1 MLDKLKLS
9 KSLVIL
15 ALVLLSSCT
24 HGALYNTELYC
35 PGNKILIRFARADEV
50 RKGIERAMADKKKY
64 GTSENY
70 TVIRMPG
77 NRSFKI
83 EKIPPEDSMRC
94 SMQEFQIE
102 GTYKQYEKYYH

>member
-1 MLDKLKLS
+1 MSDKLKLS

-15 ALVLLSSCT
+15 VLALVSSCA
-24 HGALYNTELYC
+24 HGPLYNTELYC
-35 PGNKILIRFARADEV
+35 PGNKILIRFARAEEV
-50 RKGIERAMADKKKY
+50 RKGIERAMSDKKKY
-64 GTSENY
+64 GTSEDY

-102 GTYKQYEKYYH
+102 GNYRQYEKYYH